1 MLTCVLFCVFS
12 EEILA
17 ILQYQNEIEVNGMT
31 LEKLIRDSCVLW
43 EKAISHS
50 LSSNCLIVKLWCQ
63 QLNQPHVISCPFIAQ
78 RTGMVCLIVLLLR
91 EILCMVIEANFRN
104 WNDAQHESV
113 TKFFHDMNTEVRN
126 QPLSHIVFCASKFTN
141 WRIVT
146 CCTAHY

>member
-31 LEKLIRDSCVLW
+31 LEKLIRDSCDLW

-63 QLNQPHVISCPFIAQ
+63 PLNQPHVISCPFIAQ
-78 RTGMVCLIVLLLR
+78 RTGMVC
-91 EILCMVIEANFRN
+91 
-104 WNDAQHESV
+104 
-113 TKFFHDMNTEVRN
+113 EVRN
-126 QPLSHIVFCASKFTN
+126 QPLSHIVFRASKFTN